1 LAAVWQ
7 WERMLPSTRRTSL
20 LIVFIVGFAS
30 SARAQRSQSPLASVE
45 WHRSSTAS
53 SAWGSSP
60 AKISFLSVS
69 LASNRSTV
77 NNRSTNFDDEHRFAN
92 STGERNQ
99 ATDLLRIQETST
111 PFATESR
118 VPVAPLLGARLQ
130 LNISVT
136 TVRNGNVMLGPIPA
150 SETLHAPPQSRSAD
164 LYGFGV
170 SIPLSRGAQVQP
182 SKNLLRT
189 VARVMRGD

>member
-1 LAAVWQ
+1 
-7 WERMLPSTRRTSL
+7 MLPSTRRISL

-30 SARAQRSQSPLASVE
+30 SARAQRSQSSLASIE
-45 WHRSSTAS
+45 WRRSATAS
-53 SAWGSSP
+53 SAWGSSS
-60 AKISFLSVS
+60 AKTSFSSVS

-77 NNRSTNFDDEHRFAN
+77 NKRSTNFDDEHRFAK
-92 STGERNQ
+92 STAEQNQ
-99 ATDLLRIQETST
+99 ATDLLPIQETST

-136 TVRNGNVMLGPIPA
+136 SVRNGNVMLGPEPA
-150 SETLHAPPQSRSAD
+150 SETLHAPRQSRSAD

>member
-1 LAAVWQ
+1 
-7 WERMLPSTRRTSL
+7 MLPSTRRISL

-30 SARAQRSQSPLASVE
+30 SARAQRSQSSLASIE
-45 WHRSSTAS
+45 WRRSVPASSTWDSS
-53 SAWGSSP
+53 SA
-60 AKISFLSVS
+60 KTSFSSVS

-77 NNRSTNFDDEHRFAN
+77 NKRSTNFDEHRFAN
-92 STGERNQ
+92 STDERNQ
-99 ATDLLRIQETST
+99 ATDLLPIQETST

-118 VPVAPLLGARLQ
+118 VPIAPLLGARLQ

-136 TVRNGNVMLGPIPA
+136 MVRNGNVMLGPEPA
-150 SETLHAPPQSRSAD
+150 SETLHAPRQSRSAD

>member
-1 LAAVWQ
+1 
-7 WERMLPSTRRTSL
+7 MLPSTRRISL

-30 SARAQRSQSPLASVE
+30 SARAQRSQYSLASIE
-45 WHRSSTAS
+45 WRRSATAS
-53 SAWGSSP
+53 SAWGSSS
-60 AKISFLSVS
+60 AKTSFSSVS

-77 NNRSTNFDDEHRFAN
+77 NKRSTNFDNEHRFAN
-92 STGERNQ
+92 ITGERNRE
-99 ATDLLRIQETST
+99 TDLLTIQETST

-118 VPVAPLLGARLQ
+118 VAVAPLLGARLQ

-170 SIPLSRGAQVQP
+170 SIPLGWGAQVQT
-182 SKNLLRT
+182 SKNLLRSA
-189 VARVMRGD
+189 ARVMRGD